1 MNLIA
6 QPEQVLSSVFG
17 YPAFRHNQQ
26 AIIEQLLQGK
36 DAVVLMPTGG
46 GKSLCY
52 QVPALCLPGV
62 AIVVS
67 PLIALMKDQ
76 VNALQLSGVAAAFV
90 NSTQSAQE
98 QSQILQQLQQQQI
111 KLLYVSP
118 ERLVGED
125 GYLMKVLS
133 QIPISLFAIDEAH
146 CISAWGHDFRPE
158 YRTLQQL
165 KNLFPTTPVIALTA
179 TADAITRKDIIHQ
192 LGLTNY
198 TLFENSFNRPNIR
211 YTVKPKSAIKT
222 ELVAFLQQQEEESG
236 IIYCLSRNST
246 EQLAAELC
254 DIGIP
259 ATNRPNS
266 RMGASASAGA
276 S

>member
-52 QVPALCLPGV
+52 QVPALCLQGV

-76 VNALQLSGVAAAFV
+76 VNALQLSGVAAAFL

-98 QSQILQQLQQQQI
+98 QAQILQQLQQQQI

-118 ERLVGED
+118 ERLVG
-125 GYLMKVLS
+125 
-133 QIPISLFAIDEAH
+133 
-146 CISAWGHDFRPE
+146 
-158 YRTLQQL
+158 
-165 KNLFPTTPVIALTA
+165 
-179 TADAITRKDIIHQ
+179 
-192 LGLTNY
+192 
-198 TLFENSFNRPNIR
+198 
-211 YTVKPKSAIKT
+211 
-222 ELVAFLQQQEEESG
+222 
-236 IIYCLSRNST
+236 
-246 EQLAAELC
+246 
-254 DIGIP
+254 
-259 ATNRPNS
+259 
-266 RMGASASAGA
+266 
-276 S
+276 